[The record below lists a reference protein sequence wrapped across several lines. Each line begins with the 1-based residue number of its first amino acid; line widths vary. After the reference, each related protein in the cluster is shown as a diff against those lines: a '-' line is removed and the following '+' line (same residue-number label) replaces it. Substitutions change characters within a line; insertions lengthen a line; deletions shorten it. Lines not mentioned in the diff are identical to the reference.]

1 MKVSKRVFDLVFV
14 IPGLIILFP
23 FFVVVAI
30 LIKIDDGGPVF
41 FRQERVGHKGRL
53 FRIWKFRTMVVDAEK
68 KGMKIT
74 VGQDSR
80 VTRIGRIL
88 RKTKLDE
95 FPQLFNVLLGEMS
108 LVGPRPEVKYYVDK
122 YNEAQKEV
130 LNLVPGITYLASIKY
145 RNESEILANSSN
157 AEESYISD
165 IMGSKISINLQYASK
180 ATRISDFIVIL
191 KTLSSK

>member
-130 LNLVPGITYLASIKY
+130 LNLVPGITDLASIKY